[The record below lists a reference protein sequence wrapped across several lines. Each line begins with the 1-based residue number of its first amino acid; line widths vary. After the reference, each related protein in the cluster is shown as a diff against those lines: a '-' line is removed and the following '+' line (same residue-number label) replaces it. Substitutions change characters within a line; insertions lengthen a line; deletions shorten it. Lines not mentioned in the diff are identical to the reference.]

1 MFSDLQIYYNFS
13 NSKHQEQ
20 QHPGSV
26 TSGKQLRHVQ
36 VIRESMVWANPA
48 YSISPT
54 DLHG

>member
-36 VIRESMVWANPA
+36 VIRESMVWANPV